1 MPISF
6 PVNYERTNL
15 FSVKRDLDSPR
26 PPPATP
32 PLFTTLSL
40 IGRLPSNGPGNRNG
54 LMVSA
59 LISVSSGPGPSA
71 GRGHCGVFMDKTL
84 YSRIASLH
92 PGV

>member
-15 FSVKRDLDSPR
+15 FSVKRDLDSLPS
-26 PPPATP
+26 PTP
-32 PLFTTLSL
+32 PLSTTLSL

-59 LISVSSGPGPSA
+59 LISVSSGLGPGA